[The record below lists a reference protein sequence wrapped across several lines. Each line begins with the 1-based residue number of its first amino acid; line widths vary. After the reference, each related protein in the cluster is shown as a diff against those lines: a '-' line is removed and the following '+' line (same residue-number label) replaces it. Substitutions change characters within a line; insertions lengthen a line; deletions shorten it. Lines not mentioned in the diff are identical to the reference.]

1 MLAII
6 GGSGL
11 TKLPGL
17 IIRHRQVVRTPYGEP
32 SGALTFGE
40 LDRHP
45 VIFLARHGY
54 GHTIPPHLVNYRA
67 NIWALAAQSVTH
79 VLSVATVGGIHPEM
93 WPGQLAVPDQIIDY
107 SHGRETTFA
116 NYDGKAVTHL
126 DFTWPYCQVMRQRC
140 MEALRLAGEDY
151 LDGGTYGCV
160 QGPRLETKAEI
171 DRMARDGADMVG
183 MTGMPEAYLARELDL
198 CYAAIAVSVNWAAG
212 RGDSGEAI
220 AAEGIEAMLGQAMG
234 RVRVVLATLA
244 RLCCEAAEGP
254 SADPDGQQ
262 GG

>member
-1 MLAII
+1 LSKLAII

-17 IIRHRQVVRTPYGEP
+17 TITHRQVVRTPYGEP
-32 SGALTFGE
+32 SGAITFGE
-40 LDRHP
+40 LEGHP

-67 NIWALAAQSVTH
+67 NIWALHSQGATH
-79 VLSVATVGGIHPEM
+79 VAAVASVGGIHPEM

-107 SHGRETTFA
+107 THGREHTFA
-116 NYDGKAVTHL
+116 DYDGKPVTHL
-126 DFTWPYCQVMRQRC
+126 DFTWPYCEEMRQRC
-140 MEALRLAGEDY
+140 MQALAHAGEDH
-151 LDGGTYGCV
+151 LDGGTYGCS

-183 MTGMPEAYLARELDL
+183 MTGMPEAYLAREAGL

-220 AAEGIEAMLGQAMG
+220 TAEAIEANLTRAAQ
-234 RVRVVLATLA
+234 RIRHVLVHLA
-244 RLCCEAAEGP
+244 RMCCEPTG
-254 SADPDGQQ
+254 
-262 GG
+262 